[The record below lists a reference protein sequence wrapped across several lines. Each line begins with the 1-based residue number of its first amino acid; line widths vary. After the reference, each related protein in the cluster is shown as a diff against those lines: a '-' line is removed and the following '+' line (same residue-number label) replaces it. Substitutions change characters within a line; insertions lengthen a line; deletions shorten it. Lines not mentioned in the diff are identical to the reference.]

1 MTVCWHFVCDVLHQ
15 WAKGSAHEF
24 VRLHREALES
34 EFVSNNLHRWVD
46 LIFGFQQSGPEADRA
61 DNVFFHFTYEG
72 GVDSTTINDPI
83 MRRAAEVQIA
93 SFGQVPS
100 QLFRSPHLRRLT
112 RDEAAAARWSPY
124 VLSQACDGVVCSH
137 PTDCTPCPQRTTE
150 LHACVAACPPVLRPA
165 HEACEP
171 CRAPVVHPWT
181 RHHRVC
187 RCRRQRCDTQ
197 VPMHCAL

>member
-1 MTVCWHFVCDVLHQ
+1 MYVTKSAAPRRENVNGGLPETDTVEKQIIHDRQTSLT
-15 WAKGSAHEF
+15 E
-24 VRLHREALES
+24 
-34 EFVSNNLHRWVD
+34 
-46 LIFGFQQSGPEADRA
+46 LIHPKLQRVVKLSS
-61 DNVFFHFTYEG
+61 VVEG

-150 LHACVAACPPVLRPA
+150 LHACVAACAPVLRPA
-165 HEACEP
+165 HEAYEP

-197 VPMHCAL
+197 VPIHCAL